1 MIAKV
6 HRPHAANEQILRWS
20 QFAQFNVYS
29 ESAFARK
36 DCKLKIIW
44 PGSAGN
50 AGASKGNPTD
60 KLTVRS
66 ARHWGATWGDNLVVM
81 FYAEAGAKP

>member
-1 MIAKV
+1 M
-6 HRPHAANEQILRWS
+6 
-20 QFAQFNVYS
+20 YS
-29 ESAFARK
+29 ESAFAWK

-50 AGASKGNPTD
+50 AGVSKGNPTD

-66 ARHWGATWGDNLVVM
+66 ACHWGATWGDNLVVM
-81 FYAEAGAKP
+81 FYAEAGAKA